1 MRILTDLHCHT
12 LASDHAFSTVME
24 NVKYASEIGLEA
36 IAITD
41 HCPALGDAPHI
52 YHFDCLKLLPRELYG
67 VRILTGCEANI
78 LDLKGNLDMT
88 HDQLKKLDIVIA
100 SVHSAPVYRDFGA
113 EDNTSAYMGVLENP
127 YVDIIGHSGN
137 PKCRYDIDTV
147 LRRAKELDKFIEI
160 NGNTFEVRPQNVE
173 LCREIALKAK
183 EIGTGIVVNSDAHF
197 ATSIGGFDKAVAML
211 EDIDFP
217 EELIVNRSL
226 ATLEAAIAS
235 RKKFRA

>member
-1 MRILTDLHCHT
+1 MKILTDLHCHT

-41 HCPALGDAPHI
+41 HGPAMEDAPHPD
-52 YHFDCLKLLPRELYG
+52 HFVCQKLLPRELYG
-67 VRILTGCEANI
+67 VRILMGCEANI
-78 LDLKGNLDMT
+78 LDKHGGLDIPDKFLKM
-88 HDQLKKLDIVIA
+88 LDIVIA
-100 SVHSAPVYRDFGA
+100 SIHNPLYNDFGL
-113 EDNTSAYMGVLENP
+113 EDNTCTYMGVLENP

-137 PKCRYDIDTV
+137 PKCLYDIDAV
-147 LRRAKELDKFIEI
+147 LTRAKELNKFIEI
-160 NGNTFEVRPQNVE
+160 NGNTFKVRPQNVE

-183 EIGTGIVVNSDAHF
+183 KIGTGIVVNSDAHF
-197 ATSIGGFDKAVAML
+197 ATSIGGVDKALAML

-226 ATLEAAIAS
+226 ATLEAAIAT
-235 RKKFRA
+235 RKKFRS